1 MENYLN
7 IYGSEENIVK
17 KDETKLAKSLIF
29 YVFIWFLNF
38 ICVLLLYL
46 FVYLCFC
53 LSVLFLCH
61 KGKFSLHIKILRE
74 QEMYVKQFVARAF

>member
-29 YVFIWFLNF
+29 YVFI
-38 ICVLLLYL
+38 
-46 FVYLCFC
+46 
-53 LSVLFLCH
+53 
-61 KGKFSLHIKILRE
+61 
-74 QEMYVKQFVARAF
+74 